1 MPKKEQRKKASK
13 NEDSNKKIKFKQKHP
28 KLAIVI
34 RIMIIAILLMCV
46 IGAGVVAGL
55 MYGLFGNEFTISSTD
70 LSIAASNSVVVD
82 SSGNVIA
89 NLSGDEKRKVVTLSE
104 MNQYLPKAYIA
115 IEDERFYKHNGV
127 DLLRTGKAV
136 ATYVL
141 KGGKSSFGGS
151 TITQQLV
158 KNITTD
164 DDRSGLMGAVRKLKE
179 WAKAYQVEQLMSKDQ
194 ILELYLNII
203 FVGDQYHGVELGA
216 EYYFNKSAKDLTITE
231 CAFLAGINNSP
242 NSYDPFSSSKPYASN
257 DDKKSLINK
266 RTKTVLNKMKELG
279 YITEEQYNTSCKE
292 VDSGIEFKKGD
303 IATVSYSYHTEALL
317 DQVIAQVSTEKG
329 VSKQIATNYVYSS
342 GLKIYST
349 QKADVQTALET
360 EGAKTSKYCLKS
372 ATQKD
377 EDGNPEYSQAAMV
390 VIDQSTG
397 YVVGC
402 LGGLGDKGT
411 RELNRATQS
420 VRQTGSSMKPIAVV
434 APGVQEGIISGAT
447 VYNDADTLFGT
458 YNPKDYNNFRGLISI
473 RDAVETSQNIPF
485 IKAMAELTPAKSIE
499 YLKNMGITTL
509 DDKKDNGL
517 SLAIG
522 GLTNGVSPLE
532 MASAYATI
540 ANNGVY
546 IEPTFYTKVEDVTGN
561 VIMTPKQE
569 TRRVFSEATAYVT
582 KNILTQTVVGS
593 QGTATY
599 CKINGMD
606 VSAKTGTTNDDKD
619 RWLCGFTNYYT
630 AATWFGY
637 DTPETV
643 KYSGRNPAGQIWS
656 NVMTS
661 IHKGLAASKFE
672 VPSDV
677 VTATICTETGK
688 LASSTCSKTRTE
700 VFVKGAVPTT
710 CDGHTTY
717 VICKD
722 SGKLANEYCTNTE
735 VVSYP
740 YTVEKEAKGTW
751 TTKNSS
757 KSVVPTE
764 TCDIHKAPVTTT
776 ENKTNTNT
784 NTNNNTVDNKTNNNT
799 VDNKT
804 NNNTP
809 DNKTN
814 NAVNNAVNN
823 TITTQ
828 TESEKENKQ

>member
-1 MPKKEQRKKASK
+1 MPKKEQSKKASK
-13 NEDSNKKIKFKQKHP
+13 KENSNKKIKFKQKHP

-242 NSYDPFSSSKPYASN
+242 NSYDPFSSSKPYDSN

-292 VDSGIEFKKGD
+292 VDSGMNFKKGD

-360 EGAKTSKYCLKS
+360 EGAKTSKYCFKS

-420 VRQTGSSMKPIAVV
+420 VRQTGSSMKTIAVV
-434 APGVQEGIISGAT
+434 APGIQEGIISGAT

-485 IKAMAELTPAKSIE
+485 IKAMTELTPAKSIE

-643 KYSGRNPAGQIWS
+643 RYTGRNPAGQIWS
-656 NVMTS
+656 NVMTT
-661 IHKGLAASKFE
+661 IHKGLAASKFD

-784 NTNNNTVDNKTNNNT
+784 NTTNTNITNTNT
-799 VDNKT
+799 NANTT
-804 NNNTP
+804 NTNTNP
-809 DNKTN
+809 NSNSNATN
-814 NAVNNAVNN
+814 TN
-823 TITTQ
+823 TNTNTTTQ
-828 TESEKENKQ
+828 PEGEKENKQ

>member
-1 MPKKEQRKKASK
+1 MPKKEQSKKASK
-13 NEDSNKKIKFKQKHP
+13 KENSNKKIKFKQKHP

-242 NSYDPFSSSKPYASN
+242 NSYDPFSSSKPYDSN

-292 VDSGIEFKKGD
+292 VDSDMNFKKGD

-360 EGAKTSKYCLKS
+360 EGAKTSKYCFKS

-420 VRQTGSSMKPIAVV
+420 VRQTGSSMKTIAVV
-434 APGVQEGIISGAT
+434 APGIQEGIISGAT

-485 IKAMAELTPAKSIE
+485 IKAMTELTPAKSIE

-643 KYSGRNPAGQIWS
+643 RYTGRNPAGQIWS
-656 NVMTS
+656 NVMTT
-661 IHKGLAASKFE
+661 IHKGLAASKFD

-764 TCDIHKAPVTTT
+764 TCDIHKAPVTTP

-784 NTNNNTVDNKTNNNT
+784 NTTNTNITNTNT
-799 VDNKT
+799 NANTT
-804 NNNTP
+804 NTNTNP
-809 DNKTN
+809 NSNSNATN
-814 NAVNNAVNN
+814 TN
-823 TITTQ
+823 TNTNTTTQ
-828 TESEKENKQ
+828 PEGEKENKQ